1 MPCSRLSNTTKPLDY
16 SYHALPA
23 NTSCE
28 FQISRWK
35 SKVKWRTPT
44 TLIQVWRCYR
54 YSLIIHLFDLSSEN
68 GEHGDVGEEIPS
80 TGEYIEIEEPLNG
93 LLAGDQMRDEAK
105 GHGAGRLASLAES
118 DLLQASD
125 GEREEEDGRGMEG
138 ELDIM
143 EVLEDQPFE
152 VLDSA
157 ACGDMSQ
164 EPSHLGMLVCVRVC
178 VTVYGMCDA
187 VISFFLLIK
196 QASLTCVC
204 TYTNQCFHLSTFH
217 SSLSL
222 LSTSCRAGQQY

>member
-1 MPCSRLSNTTKPLDY
+1 
-16 SYHALPA
+16 
-23 NTSCE
+23 
-28 FQISRWK
+28 
-35 SKVKWRTPT
+35 
-44 TLIQVWRCYR
+44 
-54 YSLIIHLFDLSSEN
+54 
-68 GEHGDVGEEIPS
+68 
-80 TGEYIEIEEPLNG
+80 
-93 LLAGDQMRDEAK
+93 
-105 GHGAGRLASLAES
+105 
-118 DLLQASD
+118 
-125 GEREEEDGRGMEG
+125 
-138 ELDIM
+138 M

-217 SSLSL
+217 LPLITTDSPFYLLQSKNSNSKTECHVRRGQGKEQGEGCTLYSLIETDILCELPIEVDTVSDPIISNVSL
-222 LSTSCRAGQQY
+222 N